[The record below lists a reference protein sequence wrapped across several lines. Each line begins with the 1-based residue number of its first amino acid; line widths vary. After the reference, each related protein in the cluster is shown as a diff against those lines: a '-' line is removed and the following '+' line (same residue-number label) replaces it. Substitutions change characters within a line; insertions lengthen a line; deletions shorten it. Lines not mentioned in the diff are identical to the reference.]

1 MSQVIILDHPI
12 IKDYVSTLRDEKT
25 NIKDFRETV
34 KKLSLFIGYEAVRNV
49 ETKKENIK
57 TPLCE
62 TTGEKIINDNITVIP
77 ILRAGLGMMDGMLE
91 LLPNAKVGHIGLER
105 NERTLKAEEYYFKM
119 PNNYETMDAYV
130 VDPMLATG
138 GSAVDA
144 IDKLKERGI
153 KHIKFLCIISSPE
166 GIEKLQKE
174 HPDVDIYTAVIDECL
189 NEHGYIL
196 PGLGDAGDRIFGT
209 I

>member
-49 ETKKENIK
+49 ETKKEKIK

-62 TTGEKIINDNITVIP
+62 TTGERIINDNITVIP

>member
-49 ETKKENIK
+49 ETKKEKIK

-189 NEHGYIL
+189 NEYGYIL

>member
-1 MSQVIILDHPI
+1 MSQVIILDHPV

-49 ETKKENIK
+49 EIKKEKIK

>member
-49 ETKKENIK
+49 ETKKEKIK

>member
-34 KKLSLFIGYEAVRNV
+34 KKLSLFIGYEAVRNA
-49 ETKKENIK
+49 ETKKEKIK

-62 TTGEKIINDNITVIP
+62 TMGERLINDNITVIP
-77 ILRAGLGMMDGMLE
+77 ILRAGLGMMEGMLE

-153 KHIKFLCIISSPE
+153 KHIKFLCIISAPE

-174 HPDVDIYTAVIDECL
+174 HPDVDIYTAVIDERL

>member
-49 ETKKENIK
+49 EIKKEKIK

-105 NERTLKAEEYYFKM
+105 NERTLKSEEYYFKM

>member
-12 IKDYVSTLRDEKT
+12 IKDYVSTLRDKKT

-49 ETKKENIK
+49 ETKKEKIK

-174 HPDVDIYTAVIDECL
+174 HPDVDIYTAVIDERL

>member
-49 ETKKENIK
+49 EIKKEKIK

-174 HPDVDIYTAVIDECL
+174 HPDV
-189 NEHGYIL
+189 
-196 PGLGDAGDRIFGT
+196 
-209 I
+209 

>member
-49 ETKKENIK
+49 EIKKEKIK